1 MASASRSI
9 DCSAKTPA
17 RLKTSVEGSESAS
30 ADVKTGVASASGNLL
45 NLTTHLE
52 NPDEKILKTSSEFSF
67 TTDHRAEEF
76 KKTYRPFQIL
86 HVKERQQDSDLS
98 STACPTQDVCE
109 GAVNFILDAERKGLI
124 SAGDFESILVIDED
138 VALGL
143 EHEMSRI
150 SGAPNRK
157 TGGRSRVVL
166 KKSENVT
173 MDECENVTTDECE
186 DVTTDMCENA
196 ETDFVD
202 MTEVLNQ
209 SECENV
215 RENKKTPVAN
225 IGSNLTAEQRQE
237 YEILLSRFDEIM
249 AKSAF
254 DVGFAKNIEHHID
267 TGDHRPIFEPLR
279 RMNPIETEELRKQV
293 GILIQL
299 GFVRESIGNP
309 WAAPAVLVRKKNGT
323 FRFCIDH
330 RKLNAITKKDRT
342 PLPRIDDVHDR
353 LAGSKF
359 FTSLD
364 FVSGYYHV
372 PLEASSCEKTG
383 FLTPFGLFEWTRM
396 TMGLCNA
403 PATFQRLMNR
413 VLGPLMY
420 KFCLAYLDDIV
431 IYSKTFEEHLEH
443 VDAVL
448 SRIRDAGLKVQP
460 AKSKFGAD
468 QLLYLGSNVSSNGIS
483 VDPEKIKSVEVFPI
497 PKNQTMVRAFLG
509 LTGYYRRFIFNYA
522 KEAHPMIELTKT
534 CAFRWGCE
542 QQASFESLKLKLM
555 RAPVLSFP
563 DFKKPFYIH
572 CDASNLGVGAILK
585 QKDDENREKVIA
597 YASRVLQPHERKYP
611 VTHKECL
618 AIIYAIDQFRYY
630 VAMTKFFVVTDHH
643 SLCYLMK
650 VRKPYGRLTY
660 WALMLQ
666 DFDFEITYKPGVSHR
681 DADALSRYPIGY
693 DEIEKTNDEID
704 YDVDAR
710 TMCAKTQLHPLPD
723 MEAVAAQRQQ
733 ENTETEQRIEESVQ
747 QPENLLVTIDEP
759 ENRELYLHAL
769 QRQDGKWK
777 EYIEYFTNPDA
788 ITRAVFRK
796 KAREFKLEDGILK
809 KRVRNNESEL
819 FLPVIPYPARFRILQ
834 KAHDDPMSGHL
845 AGDRTWGRLRN
856 RYYWPGIEKDVRHYT
871 ESCDVCLRSNVMRR
885 APVGMLIPLKPTT
898 QPFSRIGI
906 DKMGP
911 IHTSA
916 KGHKYIYVAT
926 DYCTKTI
933 ITTAAKDGDSIASL
947 GILSKI
953 ITTFGPP
960 EEVVCDNGTEF
971 INEVVK
977 TLMHENRI
985 RLRPSA
991 AYHPQT
997 NGQTERANDTLSTMI
1012 RKYTDKYQRD
1022 WDLYLPKV
1030 TYAYNTSDHATT
1042 GMSPFFVLYG
1052 FHPPMV
1058 TDRDLYCR
1066 TQCKEDYVFTNLV
1079 LLPMVRKWI
1088 ADDVAEKQIV
1098 IKKTYDATRRE
1109 DDFAIGSRVMLRVP
1123 TNVGGDGLSAR
1134 FRKPYIGPFEIKK
1147 KLSDNNYLLSGMNSR
1162 MKDIV
1167 NACRLKKY
1175 KTRIPLER
1183 HNEERE
1189 IEGLSDTVFERETV
1203 AAHENAPESAVP
1215 LRRSTRVR
1223 KPIERLCLVL
1233 ADFYAKPVDISNL
1246 ISRQRD
1252 NVTTIPNTVS
1262 ASPQETNWEFSMIR
1276 PLSDTPTDQGIM
1288 FLGAA
1293 PGQDLWQCSWKTLSN
1308 ANTATFNFAVA
1319 MNTDPENQPLRIMR
1333 ANVGDYLTT
1342 RLLHAIKNKHFAI
1355 TANEKA
1361 ELVFTGKFYTPD
1373 LVVCDDR
1380 KGEYS
1385 EESYAQ
1391 FVSRKRENTNS
1402 RGVESLATI
1411 DEEDED
1417 FTNDL
1422 ETDDDESGNENT
1434 AEERDDAKTD
1444 VAKTGIAK
1452 TDTPTSAEALSWE

>member
-1 MASASRSI
+1 MLLPDDLIEVIATVEGHPVRGIVDTGAKSNIISRELCENLNLKTTNENPHVVLVTAGNEKLKPAATVSCNI
-9 DCSAKTPA
+9 QFGDGTPYRADLLVLENFRYGLLFGWRFLSKIGAKISFCDNKITIGSYECDLPDAFGVRNRNSVNCLVDDSEPDNNDELENPMHEIEPDNQHENNTSVRTALHEQQENSDGNDTTSSGSTGRDENTKSDEQQGCENNQTANGSAKTSESDTRKTYENIGNDMQSRENFDSDVSPRENAIVANNMNTCENVDDIVESDTRHERSKPESVTLRTQAGYLRQTPVKSAERDDRNGISAPA
-17 RLKTSVEGSESAS
+17 DAVPRRNVVTPTTVKTSVEE
-30 ADVKTGVASASGNLL
+30 GVSLL

-52 NPDEKILKTSSEFSF
+52 NSDEKIPKTSTDFSF
-67 TTDHRAEEF
+67 TTDHRADDF
-76 KKTYRPFQIL
+76 KKTFRPFQIL

-98 STACPTQDVCE
+98 LTACPAQDVCE
-109 GAVNFILDAERKGLI
+109 GAVNFILDAERKGII

-143 EHEMSRI
+143 EHEMSRFLE
-150 SGAPNRK
+150 GPNWK
-157 TGGRSRVVL
+157 TGGRSHVVL
-166 KKSENVT
+166 ETNETKEHENT
-173 MDECENVTTDECE
+173 GAESDGADEHVNEHDNVQTDI
-186 DVTTDMCENA
+186 
-196 ETDFVD
+196 VD
-202 MTEVLNQ
+202 LTEVVNQ
-209 SECENV
+209 PENI
-215 RENKKTPVAN
+215 RENKKTPAAN
-225 IGSNLTAEQRQE
+225 IGSNLNAEQRHQ

-254 DVGFAKNIEHHID
+254 DVGFAKDIEHHID
-267 TGDHRPIFEPLR
+267 TGDHRPVFEPLR

-353 LAGSKF
+353 LADSKF

-460 AKSKFGAD
+460 AKSKFSAD
-468 QLLYLGSNVSSNGIS
+468 QLLYLGSNVSSTGIS
-483 VDPEKIKSVEVFPI
+483 VDPAKIKSVEGFPV

-555 RAPVLSFP
+555 TAPVLSFP
-563 DFKKPFYIH
+563 DFTKPFFIH

-681 DADALSRYPIGY
+681 DADALSRYPVGY
-693 DEIEKTNDEID
+693 DEFEKTGDEID

-710 TMCAKTQLHPLPD
+710 FMFAKTQIDPLPD
-723 MEAVAAQRQQ
+723 MDAVASQRQQ
-733 ENTETEQRIEESVQ
+733 ENTKTEKQCGNQLQR
-747 QPENLLVTIDEP
+747 PENLLVTVSEQ
-759 ENRELYLHAL
+759 ENQELHLHAL

-777 EYIEYFTNPDA
+777 KYIEFLMNPDA
-788 ITRAVFRK
+788 TSTAVFRK
-796 KAREFKLEDGILK
+796 KMRDFKLENGVLM
-809 KRVRNNESEL
+809 KRVRNSESDL
-819 FLPVIPYPARFRILQ
+819 FLPVIPYPARLRILQ
-834 KAHDDPMSGHL
+834 QAHDDPMSGHL
-845 AGDRTWGRLRN
+845 AGDRTWGRMRN
-856 RYYWPGIEKDVRHYT
+856 RYFWPGIERDVRHYT
-871 ESCDVCLRSNVMRR
+871 ESCDVCLRSNVTRR
-885 APVGMLIPLKPTT
+885 AAVGMMIPLRPTT
-898 QPFSRIGI
+898 QPFSRIGL

-916 KGHKYIYVAT
+916 KGHRYIYVVT
-926 DYCTKTI
+926 DYCTKTVV
-933 ITTAAKDGDSIASL
+933 TTAAKDGDSIASL
-947 GILSKI
+947 GILSKV

-971 INEVVK
+971 MNEVVK

-1012 RKYTDKYQRD
+1012 RKYTDKFQRD
-1022 WDLYLPKV
+1022 WDMYLAKV

-1042 GMSPFFVLYG
+1042 GMSPFFLFG
-1052 FHPPMV
+1052 FRFSPSDG
-1058 TDRDLYCR
+1058 DRSR
-1066 TQCKEDYVFTNLV
+1066 S
-1079 LLPMVRKWI
+1079 LLR
-1088 ADDVAEKQIV
+1088 
-1098 IKKTYDATRRE
+1098 
-1109 DDFAIGSRVMLRVP
+1109 
-1123 TNVGGDGLSAR
+1123 
-1134 FRKPYIGPFEIKK
+1134 
-1147 KLSDNNYLLSGMNSR
+1147 
-1162 MKDIV
+1162 
-1167 NACRLKKY
+1167 
-1175 KTRIPLER
+1175 
-1183 HNEERE
+1183 
-1189 IEGLSDTVFERETV
+1189 DTVQRGLRF
-1203 AAHENAPESAVP
+1203 HEPGS
-1215 LRRSTRVR
+1215 
-1223 KPIERLCLVL
+1223 
-1233 ADFYAKPVDISNL
+1233 
-1246 ISRQRD
+1246 
-1252 NVTTIPNTVS
+1252 
-1262 ASPQETNWEFSMIR
+1262 
-1276 PLSDTPTDQGIM
+1276 PTD
-1288 FLGAA
+1288 GAKM
-1293 PGQDLWQCSWKTLSN
+1293 DC
-1308 ANTATFNFAVA
+1308 
-1319 MNTDPENQPLRIMR
+1319 
-1333 ANVGDYLTT
+1333 
-1342 RLLHAIKNKHFAI
+1342 
-1355 TANEKA
+1355 
-1361 ELVFTGKFYTPD
+1361 
-1373 LVVCDDR
+1373 
-1380 KGEYS
+1380 
-1385 EESYAQ
+1385 
-1391 FVSRKRENTNS
+1391 
-1402 RGVESLATI
+1402 RG
-1411 DEEDED
+1411 
-1417 FTNDL
+1417 
-1422 ETDDDESGNENT
+1422 
-1434 AEERDDAKTD
+1434 RR
-1444 VAKTGIAK
+1444 
-1452 TDTPTSAEALSWE
+1452 